1 MRGLGVLLLLLLPSV
16 AAADIYVWRDG
27 AGVTHFTNSR
37 KLLPADVEATVLLEE
52 PIAPIA
58 AAPAAPPPAEEAPSE
73 ETRSAVVIY
82 DESALVA
89 AFADG
94 WQRGMATARQAE
106 GEPRVE
112 VRIQG
117 PLVAGGGVNANVF
130 GGDPYAASYAAL
142 VTTSFDRGRSRHQ
155 TLRMLMQDQFAV
167 DRGGPYRI
175 VNRFPP
181 RSPNLATFLPRGLP
195 LILSP
200 GSRVITD

>member
-1 MRGLGVLLLLLLPSV
+1 MRGLGVLLLLFLPSI
-16 AAADIYVWRDG
+16 AAADIYVWRD
-27 AGVTHFTNSR
+27 AEGVTHFTNSR
-37 KLLPADVEATVLLEE
+37 KLLPANAAAAVLLEE

-58 AAPAAPPPAEEAPSE
+58 AAAAPPPAAEAPTE

-94 WQRGMATARQAE
+94 WQRGMATARQAQ

-130 GGDPYAASYAAL
+130 GGDPYAASYPAL

-167 DRGGPYRI
+167 DRGGPYMV